1 MDLKL
6 KKRETEGEN
15 ETTKKQYSKILK
27 DIMCNS
33 DDSNYCSRKRT
44 MGRPMPTQY
53 KVGSIM
59 EMDCLMLH

>member
-44 MGRPMPTQY
+44 MGKSY
-53 KVGSIM
+53 GESYANSV
-59 EMDCLMLH
+59 